1 MVMKRILIV
10 GSEGFIGSH
19 LVDYFIKKG
28 CEVMGADLMTN
39 SRHDIAYQSFKDND
53 DGYEKLMNDW
63 SFDHCVNAA
72 GNGDVNFSVTNPF
85 DDFRANTLM
94 TIKLLEAIRK
104 QSSDCKYL
112 HISSAAV
119 YGNPVKLPVTEQDLI
134 DPISP
139 YGWHKFLAEQ
149 SCKEY
154 HQVYGIRCA
163 IIRPFSV
170 YGPGLKKQLLW
181 DVFCR
186 LKTQAG
192 PLELYGSGA
201 ETRDFIYID
210 DLVHAID
217 IIFSHSDMHAN
228 IYNVARGEM
237 TPIADIVPMLLTALG
252 ESPEIFFNGNV
263 RKGNPHQWK
272 ADIGKLKTLGYQPK
286 TNLTT
291 GINQLAEWMRQ
302 LP

>member
-1 MVMKRILIV
+1 MSRILII

-19 LVDYFIKKG
+19 LVNHYLNKG
-28 CEVMGADLMTN
+28 WVVLGTDLTMT
-39 SRHDIAYQSFKDND
+39 SRHPINYQCFNDGD
-53 DGYEKLMNDW
+53 DGYEQLIQEG

-72 GNGDVNFSVTNPF
+72 GNGDVNFSVTHPF

-94 TIKLLEAIRK
+94 TIKLLEALRK
-104 QSSDCKYL
+104 QAPDCKYL

-119 YGNPVKLPVTEQDLI
+119 YGNPVKLPVTEQDTI

-186 LKTQAG
+186 SKNQAG
-192 PLELYGSGA
+192 PLELWGSGA

-210 DLVHAID
+210 DLVHAVD
-217 IIFSHSDMHAN
+217 VIFSHSDMNASV
-228 IYNVARGEM
+228 YNVASGEM
-237 TPIADIVPMLLTALG
+237 TPIATIVPMLLTALG
-252 ESPEIFFNGNV
+252 QSPEIYFNGNI

-272 ADIGKLKTLGYQPK
+272 ADISKLKNLGYHP
-286 TNLTT
+286 TT
-291 GINQLAEWMRQ
+291 KLDAGILKLADWMQQLS
-302 LP
+302 

>member
-1 MVMKRILIV
+1 
-10 GSEGFIGSH
+10 
-19 LVDYFIKKG
+19 
-28 CEVMGADLMTN
+28 MGTDLMAE
-39 SRHDIAYQSFKDND
+39 SRHDIAYQSFSDDD
-53 DGYEKLMNDW
+53 DGYEKLMKDW
-63 SFDHCVNAA
+63 SFGQCVNAA
-72 GNGDVNFSVTNPF
+72 GNGDVNYSVTNPF

-104 QSSDCKYL
+104 QAPDCQYL

-119 YGNPVKLPVTEQDLI
+119 YGNPVKLPVAEQDAI

-181 DVFCR
+181 DVFNR
-186 LKTQAG
+186 SKLQAG
-192 PLELYGSGA
+192 PLELFGSGA

-217 IIFSHSDMHAN
+217 IIFLQSDMQASV
-228 IYNVARGEM
+228 YNVASGEM
-237 TPIADIVPMLLTALG
+237 TPIADIVPMLLRALDK
-252 ESPEIFFNGNV
+252 SPDIFFNGNI

-272 ADIGKLKTLGYQPK
+272 ADIGKLKMLGYQPK
-286 TNLTT
+286 INLAT
-291 GINQLAEWMRQ
+291 GINKLADWMRQ
-302 LP
+302 LS